1 MKKLL
6 IILLMF
12 TIGFT
17 ASAKPGKIKY
27 GKFLVYE
34 GEVTD
39 KQPSGN
45 GVLTAIN
52 PDNKKENVF
61 KIEGVF
67 NGANIS
73 NPTITSQGFMPNME
87 VLGNVQIEV
96 IGKIGKVES
105 FSLLLDNVQ
114 VVSKV
119 QDKEATSHG
128 KKVTLYKMTLRIG
141 SEDSKWSVTY
151 EGNGGEVKFTF
162 DNIHSMVGNDQR
174 KYGNSEFY
182 GSQDSDDMPKV
193 LSSLGYKPNKEQLA
207 LHIEKDRFIIDDS
220 YFDLGDNTYVFY
232 SNFFINTKNK
242 INIFGVED
250 NNWIGTREFADGTT
264 VKKAQE
270 GDHVVINYGNQKKY
284 EGTIMGDVLSLVK
297 ADCDINN
304 VKFKEGY
311 LYGKE
316 NAAVRYLFW

>member
-6 IILLMF
+6 FFLLMF

-67 NGANIS
+67 NGTNIS

-87 VLGNVQIEV
+87 VHGNVQIEV

-105 FSLLLDNVQ
+105 FILLLENV
-114 VVSKV
+114 KI
-119 QDKEATSHG
+119 KEATS
-128 KKVTLYKMTLRIG
+128 R
-141 SEDSKWSVTY
+141 
-151 EGNGGEVKFTF
+151 GEV
-162 DNIHSMVGNDQR
+162 I
-174 KYGNSEFY
+174 
-182 GSQDSDDMPKV
+182 
-193 LSSLGYKPNKEQLA
+193 SSICK
-207 LHIEKDRFIIDDS
+207 S
-220 YFDLGDNTYVFY
+220 
-232 SNFFINTKNK
+232 
-242 INIFGVED
+242 
-250 NNWIGTREFADGTT
+250 
-264 VKKAQE
+264 
-270 GDHVVINYGNQKKY
+270 
-284 EGTIMGDVLSLVK
+284 
-297 ADCDINN
+297 
-304 VKFKEGY
+304 
-311 LYGKE
+311 
-316 NAAVRYLFW
+316 

>member
-6 IILLMF
+6 FFLLMF

-67 NGANIS
+67 NGTNIS

-87 VLGNVQIEV
+87 VHGNVQIEV

-105 FSLLLDNVQ
+105 FSLLLNNIQ

-128 KKVTLYKMTLRIG
+128 KEITLYKMTLRIG
-141 SEDSKWSVTY
+141 SENSKWGVSY
-151 EGNGGEVKFTF
+151 EGGNGEAKGTF
-162 DNIHSMVGNDQR
+162 DNIHSVIGNDQR
-174 KYGNSEFY
+174 KYGDSEFY
-182 GSQDSDDMPKV
+182 GSQDVDDIPKV
-193 LSSLGYKPNKEQLA
+193 LSVLGYKPNKEQLA

-220 YFDLGDNTYVFY
+220 YFDLGNNAYVFY
-232 SNFFINTKNK
+232 NNFFVNTINK
-242 INIFGVED
+242 INIFGVEGND
-250 NNWIGTREFADGTT
+250 WIGTREFADGTT

-284 EGTIMGDVLSLVK
+284 EGTLLSTK
-297 ADCDINN
+297 I
-304 VKFKEGY
+304 
-311 LYGKE
+311 
-316 NAAVRYLFW
+316 R

>member
-128 KKVTLYKMTLRIG
+128 KKSL
-141 SEDSKWSVTY
+141 
-151 EGNGGEVKFTF
+151 FT
-162 DNIHSMVGNDQR
+162 R
-174 KYGNSEFY
+174 
-182 GSQDSDDMPKV
+182 
-193 LSSLGYKPNKEQLA
+193 
-207 LHIEKDRFIIDDS
+207 
-220 YFDLGDNTYVFY
+220 
-232 SNFFINTKNK
+232 
-242 INIFGVED
+242 
-250 NNWIGTREFADGTT
+250 
-264 VKKAQE
+264 
-270 GDHVVINYGNQKKY
+270 
-284 EGTIMGDVLSLVK
+284 
-297 ADCDINN
+297 
-304 VKFKEGY
+304 
-311 LYGKE
+311 
-316 NAAVRYLFW
+316 